1 MDILFFMNNKIE
13 LLMLQIKAPLDHF
26 IAAFTLDSYHWKNTL
41 YMLFQFLISGTYKKI
56 VYIFFLIFF
65 LDKILSNV
73 HCFSILNN
81 IPLLGF
87 AKQNKTLS
95 ISNQNNNDYTYILGG
110 NQIHF
115 LLLLLKRKSFLN
127 HTLPWIR
134 KDCVPNT
141 KHKIFSCAGCMIL
154 LSKKIPTNSNRLR
167 FK

>member
-1 MDILFFMNNKIE
+1 
-13 LLMLQIKAPLDHF
+13 
-26 IAAFTLDSYHWKNTL
+26 
-41 YMLFQFLISGTYKKI
+41 MLFQFLISGTYKKI

-95 ISNQNNNDYTYILGG
+95 ISNQNNNDYTYILGEKPDSL
-110 NQIHF
+110 IF

-127 HTLPWIR
+127 HTLP
-134 KDCVPNT
+134 
-141 KHKIFSCAGCMIL
+141 
-154 LSKKIPTNSNRLR
+154 
-167 FK
+167 